1 MSLKGNVKSEYE
13 INGKLRHVV
22 YNDFLEVARRA
33 DEAASNANECAELA
47 YEAAEKAN
55 AVFVNAGNLSN
66 ALKKTVSGNAVRIGD
81 SSTLEHEMKVRLK
94 SKNFVDMNDLVAK
107 GAATIAEDGSY
118 YTSPIALYNNY
129 GPESGGGKGGLYVPA
144 DGTIPIVIS
153 ATVKSEDPSSTGNC
167 FIIVIY
173 YTDGTSDRIAWDGA
187 GRVDGEAQWQS
198 RTLKSAA
205 GKTIKRVIT
214 AWSDIRAYVKDLQ
227 IEEGTTA
234 TAYTPYVDVNGA
246 TVKKYGK
253 SLLSQDALYRAN
265 VFYKQDDGR
274 WFYGKVNGSYVS
286 TEAKLTIPANTNFT
300 CSFEGVDVSNAP
312 TTSNGDFVQL
322 QVFFT
327 DGTSKYPG
335 FPKSAI
341 EANGKVSITYYPEKQ
356 VSGVRFSYP
365 NVTKDGNYITFD
377 SFRIELGTIAT
388 EHEDYKD
395 PETIT
400 AEEDGTVNGI
410 IGNGDTVTLVAD
422 NGVIITAEYNRDL
435 NKAFAEIYQAIAT
448 MGAAAATIPE
458 EV

>member
-1 MSLKGNVKSEYE
+1 M
-13 INGKLRHVV
+13 
-22 YNDFLEVARRA
+22 ARIIGGTATSSMLVPDWNQKNPNRA
-33 DEAASNANECAELA
+33 DYIKN
-47 YEAAEKAN
+47 KP
-55 AVFVNAGNLSN
+55 AVAP
-66 ALKKTVSGNAVRIGD
+66 ALIGSTSGLGAIRIDD
-81 SSTLEHEMKVRLK
+81 SSTLEHEMKV
-94 SKNFVDMNDLVAK
+94 
-107 GAATIAEDGSY
+107 T
-118 YTSPIALYNNY
+118 
-129 GPESGGGKGGLYVPA
+129 
-144 DGTIPIVIS
+144 
-153 ATVKSEDPSSTGNC
+153 
-167 FIIVIY
+167 
-173 YTDGTSDRIAWDGA
+173 TDVG
-187 GRVDGEAQWQS
+187 
-198 RTLKSAA
+198 
-205 GKTIKRVIT
+205 
-214 AWSDIRAYVKDLQ
+214 
-227 IEEGTTA
+227 
-234 TAYTPYVDVNGA
+234 GA

-253 SLLSQDALYRAN
+253 SLLNQDALYRAN

-300 CSFEGVDVSNAP
+300 CSFEGIDVSNAP

-322 QVFFT
+322 QVYFT

-365 NVTKDGNYITFD
+365 NVTQDGNYITFD
-377 SFRIELGTIAT
+377 SFRIELGTTAT
-388 EHEDYKD
+388 EFEPYKD

-422 NGVIITAEYNRDL
+422 SGVTITAEYQKDI

-448 MGAAAATIPE
+448 MGAAPAVIPE

>member
-1 MSLKGNVKSEYE
+1 MENIVYRITLDLKKSGCQHVVAGVKVGDTNRVLEIRLTEGGVPYQIADGVVAQICATLQNGAKFTDLCEVEGNVIRYKVSPDLIGAEGEIDADIQLGDQEGNTFSAGEILFLVYKTNLDSELVPEEQYNSL
-13 INGKLRHVV
+13 IQAIAVATGKAVKTAEVNEEGNLVIVLADDTSIEAGHVV
-22 YNDFLEVARRA
+22 GPVGPVGPEGPRG
-33 DEAASNANECAELA
+33 ETGP
-47 YEAAEKAN
+47 
-55 AVFVNAGNLSN
+55 AGPQGAPQDPNNLSN
-66 ALKKTVSGNAVRIGD
+66 ALKKTVSGNAVRIDD
-81 SSTLEHEMKVRLK
+81 SSTLEHDMKV
-94 SKNFVDMNDLVAK
+94 
-107 GAATIAEDGSY
+107 T
-118 YTSPIALYNNY
+118 
-129 GPESGGGKGGLYVPA
+129 
-144 DGTIPIVIS
+144 
-153 ATVKSEDPSSTGNC
+153 
-167 FIIVIY
+167 
-173 YTDGTSDRIAWDGA
+173 TDVG
-187 GRVDGEAQWQS
+187 
-198 RTLKSAA
+198 
-205 GKTIKRVIT
+205 
-214 AWSDIRAYVKDLQ
+214 
-227 IEEGTTA
+227 
-234 TAYTPYVDVNGA
+234 GA

-335 FPKSAI
+335 FHKSAI

-410 IGNGDTVTLVAD
+410 IGNGDTVTLLAD
-422 NGVIITAEYNRDL
+422 NGVIITAEYNQDI
-435 NKAFAEIYQAIAT
+435 NKAIEEIRMAIGT
-448 MGAAAATIPE
+448 MGAAAATIPMIE
-458 EV
+458 